1 MRFILNSRFVTTWRL
16 AIAGHAFP
24 RSRQGRAH
32 EPTREFRP
40 AETQSL
46 SQLVHTEDG
55 RVQGWLSLSGL
66 LESIAPLNGRD
77 HPVEVNCS
85 TCNGRRNQ
93 LAYCSDPRPYYRVY
107 VFWCRVPFRNQQI
120 AGYAELRPTRTMEIV
135 PSISPGRQQPCIT
148 APLTASVPQK
158 ILCVSSSLAIHPIDG
173 VQTRQYPCA
182 YTPRHYQ
189 VQHCSVLEFSE

>member
-1 MRFILNSRFVTTWRL
+1 MV
-16 AIAGHAFP
+16 H

-32 EPTREFRP
+32 EPIREFRT

-55 RVQGWLSLSGL
+55 RVQGRLSLSGL

-93 LAYCSDPRPYYRVY
+93 LACCSDLRRYYRVY
-107 VFWCRVPFRNQQI
+107 VSWCRVPFRNQQI
-120 AGYAELRPTRTMEIV
+120 AGSAELRPTWTMEIV
-135 PSISPGRQQPCIT
+135 PSISPGRQQPCTT
-148 APLTASVPQK
+148 APLTASVPRK
-158 ILCVSSSLAIHPIDG
+158 ILCVSSSQAIHTIDG
-173 VQTRQYPCA
+173 VQIRQYLCLYAKALPVPA
-182 YTPRHYQ
+182 LQQRIG
-189 VQHCSVLEFSE
+189 VLKID

>member
-16 AIAGHAFP
+16 AIAGHVVH

-32 EPTREFRP
+32 EPIREFRT

-46 SQLVHTEDG
+46 SHLVPTDPG

-93 LAYCSDPRPYYRVY
+93 LACCSDLRRYYRVY
-107 VFWCRVPFRNQQI
+107 VSGAAFR
-120 AGYAELRPTRTMEIV
+120 
-135 PSISPGRQQPCIT
+135 
-148 APLTASVPQK
+148 
-158 ILCVSSSLAIHPIDG
+158 
-173 VQTRQYPCA
+173 
-182 YTPRHYQ
+182 
-189 VQHCSVLEFSE
+189 SETNR